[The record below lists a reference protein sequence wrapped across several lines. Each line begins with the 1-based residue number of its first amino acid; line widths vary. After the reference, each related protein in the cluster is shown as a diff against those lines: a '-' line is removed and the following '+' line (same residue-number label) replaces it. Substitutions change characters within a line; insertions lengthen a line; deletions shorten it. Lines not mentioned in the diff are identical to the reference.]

1 MQLEFTLAE
10 KIKQA
15 TKSYKKIVQIE
26 ENIFDKL
33 LWKYKFVS

>member
-1 MQLEFTLAE
+1 MQLGITLAE

-26 ENIFDKL
+26 G
-33 LWKYKFVS
+33 KYF

>member
-1 MQLEFTLAE
+1 MQLDFTLAE

-26 ENIFDKL
+26 E
-33 LWKYKFVS
+33 KYF